1 MVWFLGQEDA
11 LEKGMEIHASI
22 LAWRIQWTEEPGW
35 LQFIGSQRV
44 GHNWSN
50 LAHTHTWT
58 HTGPVSQWD
67 PTGCQSGT
75 FTSGFSDAAQSAS
88 APPTSLQPSLKC
100 SHTLDYR
107 EYIKIR
113 LEYPSVYSLKLNYEA
128 EVSFPSTR
136 VPSPPLQSEVS
147 L

>member
-1 MVWFLGQEDA
+1 MVWFLSREDP
-11 LEKGMEIHASI
+11 LEKDMATHSSI
-22 LAWRIQWTEEPGW
+22 LAWRIPWAEKPGW

-44 GHNWSN
+44 GYDWSN
-50 LAHTHTWT
+50 LAHTHMNT
-58 HTGPVSQWD
+58 HRPHLRMRHYRSSVWNSYLWFLWFS
-67 PTGCQSGT
+67 PKSPPASLHT
-75 FTSGFSDAAQSAS
+75 F
-88 APPTSLQPSLKC
+88 PKC
-100 SHTLDYR
+100 SHTLDCR

-113 LEYPSVYSLKLNYEA
+113 LEYTSVCSLKLNYEA